1 MKDGAEAIDGLSIRV
16 VDKCCRRNAFG
27 RNKGQKFEETD
38 APSATFHFNFAVIVI
53 GNPSILQSL
62 AYIPPPQST
71 VRLRLPL
78 VRSISMTL
86 KILVER
92 SRHIGG

>member
-1 MKDGAEAIDGLSIRV
+1 MVPRPFDGLSIRV

-38 APSATFHFNFAVIVI
+38 APSATPFHFNFAVIVI